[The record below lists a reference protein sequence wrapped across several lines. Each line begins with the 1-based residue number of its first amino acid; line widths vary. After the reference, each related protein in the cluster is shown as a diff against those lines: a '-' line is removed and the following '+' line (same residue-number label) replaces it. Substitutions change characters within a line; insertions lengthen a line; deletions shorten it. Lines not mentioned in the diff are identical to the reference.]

1 MQTALEIK
9 DVWKSYNRNQE
20 RKYLSLRD
28 MLTGIRKNKR
38 HTPDW
43 FWALQEIDLTLEQGT
58 TLGIIGKNGA
68 GKSTL
73 LKILSRITLPTRGEI
88 TIRGRVASLLEVGTG
103 FHPELTG
110 RENIYFNGSMLGMKF
125 HEIKQKFDEIVD
137 FSGVASFID
146 TPLKHFS
153 SGMQMRLAF
162 GVAAHLE
169 TEIMLIDEVLAVGD
183 AAFQKKCIQKIE
195 SVQKTDGKTIVMVS
209 HDMLTLAPLCSR
221 GLYLDQGKP
230 AYIGGIEE
238 AIQTYMEDLKLPV
251 EHVLQSEQRK
261 GNKNIVFT
269 HFSLDRT
276 IIYPHEKLHFNVK
289 YDASKL
295 KEGSHLMVNIVIFN
309 SMQRRVAWMSS
320 DKAKGQLHFKRGELT
335 FEIDGLP
342 LVPGEYMC
350 NLYAEVD
357 YEIADWLWAVLPF
370 SISHPL
376 QDPDYLNVPKGQG
389 DVMLTYCIV
398 H

>member
-1 MQTALEIK
+1 MQAALEVK
-9 DVWKSYNRNQE
+9 NVWKSYNRNQE
-20 RKYLSLRD
+20 RRYLSLRD
-28 MLTGIRKNKR
+28 VLTGMQRGKKQQ
-38 HTPDW
+38 PDW
-43 FWALQEIDLTLEQGT
+43 FWALKDIDFVLEKGT
-58 TLGIIGKNGA
+58 TFGIIGKNGA

-73 LKILSRITLPTRGEI
+73 LKILSRITPPTKGEI

-125 HEIKQKFDEIVD
+125 HEIKRKFDEIVD
-137 FSGVASFID
+137 FAGVASFID

-195 SVQKTDGKTIVMVS
+195 SIQKADGKTIVMVS
-209 HDMLTLAPLCSR
+209 HDMLTLAPLSTK
-221 GLYLDQGKP
+221 GLYLAQGMP
-230 AYIGGIEE
+230 AYLGGIEE
-238 AIQTYMEDLKLPV
+238 TIQAYMDDLKIPV
-251 EHVLQSEQRK
+251 EQVIQGHERK

-269 HFSLDRT
+269 HFSLDRS
-276 IIYPHEKLHFNVK
+276 IIYPYEKLHFNVK
-289 YDASKL
+289 YDVFRLGSD
-295 KEGSHLMVNIVIFN
+295 SHLMVNIVIFN

-320 DKAKGQLHFKRGELT
+320 DKARGRLDYKKGELT
-335 FEIDGLP
+335 FEVDGLP

-370 SISHPL
+370 TISHPL
-376 QDPDYLNVPKGQG
+376 QDTEYLNVPKGQG
-389 DVMLTYCIV
+389 DVLLQYHIV
-398 H
+398 